1 MQKQTKSKFNLVY
14 MIIRIIIVL
23 AIISYTTIYIIKGE
37 KEEFSEFK
45 FNMYQLLLLFVF
57 TYVPDLIEYVFK
69 VKIPIYMLILY
80 LLFIFCH
87 FILGEI
93 YGFYATVKLWDVVL
107 HSTTVIIITIVGVS
121 IIYILAKE
129 GKIKFIPILLFVCP
143 ICFSMTIEVVWEMI
157 EFSSDVILKTN
168 MQRYNNSITGEPFIG
183 QKALLDTMKDL
194 IVDFVAATITSLLA
208 YIDAKKEK
216 YNFKNWILLKQEK

>member
-129 GKIKFIPILLFVCP
+129 EKIKFIPILLFICP

-194 IVDFVAATITSLLA
+194 IVDFIAATITSLLA

>member
-1 MQKQTKSKFNLVY
+1 MQKQTNRRFNLIY
-14 MIIRIIIVL
+14 MIIRIIIAL
-23 AIISYTTIYIIKGE
+23 AIVSYIAVYVIKGE
-37 KEEFSEFK
+37 KEGFSKFK

-57 TYVPDLIEYVFK
+57 TYVPNLIEYVFK
-69 VKIPIYMLILY
+69 VKIPIYMLIMY
-80 LLFIFCH
+80 ILFIFCH

-93 YGFYATVKLWDVVL
+93 YEFYATIKLWDVVL

-129 GKIKFIPILLFVCP
+129 EKIKFIPILLFICP
-143 ICFSMTIEVVWEMI
+143 ICFSMTIEVIWEMI

-168 MQRYNNSITGEPFIG
+168 MQRFNNSITGEPFVG
-183 QKALLDTMKDL
+183 HKALLDTMKDL
-194 IVDFVAATITSLLA
+194 IVDLIAATVTSLLA

-216 YNFKNWILLKQEK
+216 YNFRNWILVKQEK